1 MRDVP
6 VWNQSFTVNVKRCD
20 EDHQKLFCLI
30 RRLHDAIEAEQGTV
44 IAREILDELGEYA
57 KKHFSV
63 EEELLEQTKYEG
75 LSHHRV
81 QHHMFV
87 AKLEE
92 LEQSLKSA
100 PTSTPIALVEYLK
113 NWLVRHIKMED
124 QLYSKHLNAKG
135 IQ

>member
-1 MRDVP
+1 
-6 VWNQSFTVNVKRCD
+6 
-20 EDHQKLFCLI
+20 
-30 RRLHDAIEAEQGTV
+30 
-44 IAREILDELGEYA
+44 
-57 KKHFSV
+57 
-63 EEELLEQTKYEG
+63 
-75 LSHHRV
+75 
-81 QHHMFV
+81 MFV